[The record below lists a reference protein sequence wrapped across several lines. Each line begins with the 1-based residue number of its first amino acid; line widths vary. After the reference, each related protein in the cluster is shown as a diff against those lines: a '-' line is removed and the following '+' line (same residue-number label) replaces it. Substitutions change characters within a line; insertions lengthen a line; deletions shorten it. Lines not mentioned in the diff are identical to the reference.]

1 MRNLKKRRL
10 TSSGWIGS
18 TRVAEPRRCVAARAP
33 VKCITVRTCHHPA
46 CAAGFWECGRP
57 TNGASPRQKAHSA
70 SQKARAQQTV
80 KRSLT
85 SLHCHARHA
94 RPPHLPHPPRR
105 TCRTHRNPRS
115 RRSQYVTR
123 APPPATLAAPAHH
136 TRNTPMQSASPL
148 PCLSPLVLTSRNPDP
163 RRNRSL
169 PHRSL
174 PHMRS
179 ASPLRSSSGALAAF
193 ATLVTLVALAALKAQ
208 PNRPAST
215 RCRLRAG
222 PHVGH
227 RPR

>member
-1 MRNLKKRRL
+1 MKKLAGRL

-80 KRSLT
+80 KRSLA

-94 RPPHLPHPPRR
+94 RH
-105 TCRTHRNPRS
+105 TCHTRHAALVALTAIAAVAAANTS
-115 RRSQYVTR
+115 REHH
-123 APPPATLAAPAHH
+123 PATLAAPAHH

-208 PNRPAST
+208 PNRPPST

>member
-1 MRNLKKRRL
+1 M
-10 TSSGWIGS
+10 
-18 TRVAEPRRCVAARAP
+18 
-33 VKCITVRTCHHPA
+33 RTCHHPA

-94 RPPHLPHPPRR
+94 RHTPHLSHSPQSPQSPQPIRHASTTPPHSPHPP
-105 TCRTHRNPRS
+105 TI
-115 RRSQYVTR
+115 
-123 APPPATLAAPAHH
+123 

-148 PCLSPLVLTSRNPDP
+148 PSLSPLVLTSRNPDP

-193 ATLVTLVALAALKAQ
+193 ATLVTLVALTALKAQ
-208 PNRPAST
+208 PNCPAST